1 MINVSAA
8 WHRALAND
16 QRDYQIEIQVTL
28 KDGRVRTITN
38 SRIWNGTFKIDDA
51 VSSDNDFQ
59 VGSAIINKCNF
70 SLNLIEGGIFMGERL
85 MGAEVIVSIGV
96 QTDSGLETIRK
107 GTYVIVNDPT
117 YSGDLMNMECYD
129 NMYFFDVPYSQNE
142 TVYPATA
149 DTIVREMCAD
159 LGITLNTYDFPNKNT
174 VIEERPT
181 EEATTY
187 REVLS
192 YVAQICG
199 CFARFNAYGELEL
212 KWYNQSELTN
222 AMTGLDGGGFDPGNP
237 YISGD
242 DADGGSFNPW
252 STGDVV
258 DGGGFSWG
266 TSLHYLTAA
275 YSRDLSADDVV
286 ITGIKI
292 YVKTKEANGTSQAIK
307 EYMSGTSGYLIEIKD
322 NPFITESN
330 AQAIANRL
338 GQQLIGFTFRKAK
351 ISHSSDPS
359 IEAGD
364 VAIVFDRQTQSLTPV
379 TGQAHPIVISRTIFS
394 TGGSQETISSAQTP
408 ARNSAP
414 RYTAEIKNY
423 VELRERIRNERTTRQ
438 QAEADLRDAIA
449 NANGLYETQVTD
461 QTTGAVTTYMHNK
474 ELLSESDIQI
484 MISDAGVTVTPDGGT
499 NWYGLRVNGDLI
511 ARILTAIG
519 INADW
524 INTGQLVIKDA
535 NDNVTLFADA
545 DTGDVTINADV
556 VAKSLTAQRYVVIDG
571 TSNSYFKIPIT
582 NQNNSF
588 DGYGFIVLDKNG
600 FKTKSLYYGTHKKS
614 GSIAYNYYGMQVDIG
629 GQDPDI
635 NLNTT
640 SPNHHLVGGAA
651 FYDVDTEDC
660 LNIAPNLLHFRSK
673 QTPSMSAL
681 FDMDHASGSV
691 KLSMKD
697 KNGNNIL
704 DVSSSAYVQVQI
716 GSSSNTTATYTSLVY
731 GKTRFYNDATFDNN
745 ITASGTKSRL
755 VETDNYSDRL
765 LYCYE
770 TPSPLFGDIGDGV
783 IADDGNCYVSIDPIF
798 SETISTNQY
807 QVFLQKYGQG
817 ECYVKERHG
826 AYFVVSG
833 TPGLQFAWEIK
844 AKQLDFMQKRLDRK
858 MDDVDISNAINYVN
872 DAQQHINEIMKER
885 TSL

>member
-28 KDGRVRTITN
+28 KNGRVRTITN

-70 SLNLIEGGIFMGERL
+70 SLNLIGGGIFMGERL
-85 MGAEVIVSIGV
+85 MGAEVIVSISV

-117 YSGDLMNMECYD
+117 YSGELMNIECYD
-129 NMYFFDVPYSQNE
+129 NMYFFDVPYSQNN
-142 TVYPATA
+142 TTYPATA
-149 DTIVREMCAD
+149 DTIVREMCTD
-159 LGITLNTYDFPNKNT
+159 LGVTLNTYDFPNKNT

-199 CFARFNAYGELEL
+199 CFARFNTYGELEL

-242 DADGGSFNPW
+242 AADGGSFNPW
-252 STGDVV
+252 STGDAV

-266 TSLHYLTAA
+266 TSLHYLAAA
-275 YSRDLSADDVV
+275 YSRDMSNDDVV

-351 ISHSSDPS
+351 ISHGSDPS

-379 TGQAHPIVISRTIFS
+379 MGQAHPIVISRTVFS

-414 RYTAEIKNY
+414 RYTAEVKNY

-438 QAEADLRDAIA
+438 QAESDLRNAIA

-474 ELLSESDIQI
+474 SLLSESDIQI
-484 MISDAGVTVTPDGGT
+484 MVSDAGVTVTPDGGT

-511 ARILTAIG
+511 ARILAVIG

-571 TSNSYFKIPIT
+571 TSRSSVKIPIA
-582 NQNNSF
+582 NQSDVF
-588 DGYGFIVLDKNG
+588 DGYGFISLDRSG
-600 FKTKSLYYGTHKKS
+600 FKTKSIYYGAHKIN
-614 GSIAYNYYGMQVDIG
+614 GSIAYNYYGTQVDIG
-629 GQDPDI
+629 GQDLDI
-635 NLNTT
+635 NMGGTY
-640 SPNHHLVGGAA
+640 NHVVGGVVC
-651 FYDVDTEDC
+651 YDVDTKDR
-660 LNIAPNLLHFRSK
+660 LIISPNSLGFESK
-673 QTPSMSAL
+673 QTPSMSAML
-681 FDMDHASGSV
+681 KMDHAAGSMD
-691 KLSMKD
+691 LLMKD
-697 KNGNNIL
+697 QNGNNIFK
-704 DVSSSAYVQVQI
+704 VYSGVFVQVEI
-716 GSSSNTTATYTSLVY
+716 GSSSNTTASYTTLVH
-731 GKTRFYNDATFDNN
+731 GNTRFYNDAKFDNN
-745 ITASGTKSRL
+745 ITASGTKSRI

-770 TPSPLFGDIGDGV
+770 TPSPLFGDIGEGV
-783 IADDGNCYVSIDPIF
+783 IADDGNCYISIDPIF

-844 AKQLDFMQKRLDRK
+844 AKQLDFMQKRIDRK

-885 TSL
+885 ISS